1 MSRSRGGGRALLLE
15 LVRAQWR
22 GIALGVVLG
31 GLWTL
36 GKVTVPRLVSG
47 GIDAAVARESVWS
60 WTVAILVVGLAS
72 SLVSG
77 GRKWFALGVARRVE
91 AELRERVFAKIQ
103 RLPFAYHDRM
113 PTGELMS
120 RANTD
125 AQQVQLLFAFV
136 PMTLSNFLTVL
147 SSAVVLVVIDPF
159 LTLVSVVGLPLVNVM
174 GKRFA
179 ERLHPAVTAIQE
191 ESAQVAAVV
200 EESVAGVRVVKGLG
214 AERVQEARL
223 RVEADDV
230 FDASME
236 AAMVRA
242 RFMPAMELLPNL
254 GLVAVLGV
262 GGHRVIGGQLSVGD
276 LVAFNVYL
284 QLMLWPLRSLGSIV
298 AQFQRSVTSADRI
311 RDVLDAPEDVAD
323 PDRPVPLPATGGAVR
338 FEGVTFAYAG
348 GGPVLDGLD
357 LTIEAGTSVAIVGST
372 GSGKTTMAA
381 LLCRFYDVT
390 GGRVLLDGVDVRDL
404 ALADLRRAVATVF
417 QETFLFS
424 DTVAANMAFADA
436 GAPHD
441 VVARA
446 ARLAGADEF
455 VAGLPEGYGTE
466 LGERGFSLSGGQRQ
480 RVAIA
485 RAVVADPRV
494 LVLDDATSAVDPT
507 KEHEIRD
514 ALVGVMQGRT
524 TLVIAHRPA
533 TIALAD
539 RVVLLDGGRIAADG
553 DHRSLLRSSARYRQ
567 VLAAAAVA
575 EARAGEPE
583 PEPEVVG

>member
-1 MSRSRGGGRALLLE
+1 MERGP
-15 LVRAQWR
+15 
-22 GIALGVVLG
+22 IALGVVLG

-36 GKVTVPRLVSG
+36 GKVTVPKLVSA
-47 GIDAAVARESVWS
+47 GIDDAVVGSVVGWR
-60 WTVAILVVGLAS
+60 WTVLIVLVGFVAAL
-72 SLVSG
+72 LSG
-77 GRKWFALGVARRVE
+77 ARKWFALLVARRVE
-91 AELRERVFAKIQ
+91 AELRERVFAKVQ

-125 AQQVQLLFAFV
+125 AQQVQMLFSWV
-136 PMTLSNFLTVL
+136 PITLSNILTVAM
-147 SSAVVLVVIDPF
+147 SAVILVTIDPF

-200 EESVAGVRVVKGLG
+200 EESVSGIRVVKGFG
-214 AERVQEARL
+214 AERVLEQRL
-223 RVEADDV
+223 RIEADDV
-230 FDASME
+230 FEASM
-236 AAMVRA
+236 AAARVRA
-242 RFMPAMELLPNL
+242 AYMPAMELLPSL

-262 GGHRVIGGQLSVGD
+262 GGHRVIAGQLSIGD

-284 QLMLWPLRSLGSIV
+284 QLMLWPLRALGTIV
-298 AQFQRSVTSADRI
+298 AQFQRSLTSADRI
-311 RDVLDAPEDVAD
+311 QEVLDAEEHVAD
-323 PDRPVPLPATGGAVR
+323 PPSPEPLPPTGGAVR
-338 FEGVTFAYAG
+338 FDQVSFAYAG
-348 GGPVLDGLD
+348 GLPVLDGLD
-357 LTIEAGTSVAIVGST
+357 LVIEAGTSVALVGAT
-372 GSGKTTMAA
+372 GSGKTTLAA

-390 GGRVLLDGVDVRDL
+390 AGRVLLDGIDVRQL
-404 ALADLRRAVATVF
+404 ALSELRGEVATVF

-424 DTVAANMAFADA
+424 DTIDRNMAFADPEA
-436 GAPHD
+436 SREA
-441 VVARA
+441 VERA

-455 VAGLPEGYGTE
+455 VAALPAGYETE

-494 LVLDDATSAVDPT
+494 LILDDATSAVDPT

-524 TLVIAHRPA
+524 TIVIAHRPA

-539 RVVLLDGGRIAADG
+539 RVALLDEGRIVAVG
-553 DHRSLLRSSARYRQ
+553 THESLLRDSPRYRQ
-567 VLAAAAVA
+567 VLATAT
-575 EARAGEPE
+575 
-583 PEPEVVG
+583 EVVG